1 MNQTQKLIAGIASV
15 FLVGAGVSSCM
26 NSDGEKQEVETYD
39 LHKAKEEQDIPLTI
53 QRDKLTAADY
63 DPSYTVQSSSDEHT
77 VPADAQT
84 VQGDPIE
91 DNNEDLN
98 IPEDTDCESWE
109 FIENE
114 GVYGCTDSNS
124 SHYNQLMYGG
134 IFYAST
140 AALLQQSNYHSYKN
154 SSRFRSNSSS
164 FSGSNG
170 FGNKSSGSSM
180 KSDFGSSSHS
190 GG

>member
-26 NSDGEKQEVETYD
+26 NSDGEKQ
-39 LHKAKEEQDIPLTI
+39 DIPLTI
-53 QRDKLTAADY
+53 NRDKLTAADN
-63 DPSYTVQSSSDEHT
+63 DHSYTVQSSSDEHT

-84 VQGDPIE
+84 VQGDNIE
-91 DNNEDLN
+91 DNNEDLS
-98 IPEDTDCESWE
+98 IPEDTDCELWE
-109 FIENE
+109 FMEYE

-140 AALLQQSNYHSYKN
+140 AALLQQSNYHRYKN

-170 FGNKSSGSSM
+170 FGSNGFGNKSSGSSM
-180 KSDFGSSSHS
+180 KSGFGSSSHS